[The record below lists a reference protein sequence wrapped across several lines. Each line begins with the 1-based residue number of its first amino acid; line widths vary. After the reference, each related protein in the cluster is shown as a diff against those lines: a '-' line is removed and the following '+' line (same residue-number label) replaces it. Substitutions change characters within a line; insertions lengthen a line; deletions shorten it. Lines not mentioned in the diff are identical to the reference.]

1 MRSFGD
7 TQGPRAVLAESA
19 GEPTMDMASSSTPA
33 TASGSAASLAHAN
46 WRAAMPRRVTWST
59 LGTWN
64 PTSQCHAPRLLLY
77 LYGELRSFVYTRER
91 TAEMLHLSDKC
102 FFVLG
107 VTDSTI
113 CEPGERPGL
122 CRRYR
127 SAPQAAPLEWSRF
140 AKAIDSVPDLLA
152 RSRSVFAGRLAAM
165 VFQRPNGVMDDHGHG
180 HPWPVRL
187 GNAVMDHGSK
197 FEDQM
202 HALVL
207 LTAQLERQH
216 QFVIDPRAIV
226 IRTRFDILC
235 PSYADLAGAHE
246 YLRGPRGLGLMFGQ
260 EIFDAQGDMHIL
272 TSFAAWQHVK
282 SGGR

>member
-1 MRSFGD
+1 
-7 TQGPRAVLAESA
+7 
-19 GEPTMDMASSSTPA
+19 
-33 TASGSAASLAHAN
+33 
-46 WRAAMPRRVTWST
+46 
-59 LGTWN
+59 
-64 PTSQCHAPRLLLY
+64 
-77 LYGELRSFVYTRER
+77 
-91 TAEMLHLSDKC
+91 
-102 FFVLG
+102 
-107 VTDSTI
+107 
-113 CEPGERPGL
+113 
-122 CRRYR
+122 
-127 SAPQAAPLEWSRF
+127 
-140 AKAIDSVPDLLA
+140 
-152 RSRSVFAGRLAAM
+152 
-165 VFQRPNGVMDDHGHG
+165 
-180 HPWPVRL
+180 
-187 GNAVMDHGSK
+187 MDHGSK